1 MVKLDFGDGIN
12 LMIFGLAVLTLV
24 GYWIGSIELI
34 NALLTIATIL
44 MAGFVAHQAWATYGI
59 IKQSQFQLVQLHKQV
74 ELEKQSLDEMKKQ
87 RLTPIVVNAIGVLR
101 SLKYKL
107 EKNFDL
113 ISPRSG
119 NDYLLHLDPKMA
131 VELLNKLDEFIVDNY
146 DYFLIDLGAGIH
158 KINQLIFS
166 SVDYPILVLNP
177 NIMSIIDAYGV
188 IKTVFSN
195 YRRTYYYAVVNQI
208 RDKRDYTKTVN
219 VLEKSAKSF
228 HKNIHVEGLGYI
240 PYSPKVAMGEI
251 PKDLFKYADT
261 ILENL
266 LRDGYKKETK
276 GSFWG
281 KLASFFRR

>member
-1 MVKLDFGDGIN
+1 MDKEKQLALFEKGV
-12 LMIFGLAVLTLV
+12 GLRKIPYIAIGGGKGGVGKTLV
-24 GYWIGSIELI
+24 TYLLAKRLSEKGKVLVLDADMGLPDFYILSGVKPQKYLEDYFEGS
-34 NALLTIATIL
+34 AT
-44 MAGFVAHQAWATYGI
+44 
-59 IKQSQFQLVQLHKQV
+59 
-74 ELEKQSLDEMKKQ
+74 LDEIT
-87 RLTPIVVNAIGVLR
+87 TPVDR
-101 SLKYKL
+101 
-107 EKNFDL
+107 NFDL

-166 SVDYPILVLNP
+166 SVDYPVLVLNP

-195 YRRTYYYAVVNQI
+195 YRRTYYYAVVNQV
-208 RDKRDYTKTVN
+208 RDKREYTKTVN

-228 HKNIHVEGLGYI
+228 HKNIHVEGVGFI

-251 PKDLFKYADT
+251 PKDLFRYADT

-266 LRDGYKKETK
+266 LRDGYKRETK
-276 GSFWG
+276 GGFWG
-281 KLASFFRR
+281 KIASLFRR